1 MSSTKIYIIESVGG
15 SAYTGGTTE
24 LLDGADGLA
33 IQFALEYDYSVGTWP
48 PEDADI
54 AAFLELCQSDG
65 YVGILS
71 DTEFDTSGTVFEGT
85 FEATQTTTFGVSV
98 YDSTT
103 MEYNYSQFQHYN
115 GGTLTTNNDMT
126 SGNDGFKVEYTEL
139 ELEGLKKRYGYQ
151 ETDTIVEELDN
162 GLHTLIEDIL
172 STTFSN
178 VFTFAQTDSPDFN
191 DGMVSAFESQEEVQ
205 SVSVETTSTQMDT
218 SY

>member
-1 MSSTKIYIIESVGG
+1 
-15 SAYTGGTTE
+15 
-24 LLDGADGLA
+24 
-33 IQFALEYDYSVGTWP
+33 
-48 PEDADI
+48 
-54 AAFLELCQSDG
+54 
-65 YVGILS
+65 
-71 DTEFDTSGTVFEGT
+71 
-85 FEATQTTTFGVSV
+85 
-98 YDSTT
+98 
-103 MEYNYSQFQHYN
+103 
-115 GGTLTTNNDMT
+115 MT

-178 VFTFAQTDSPDFN
+178 VFTFAQADSPDFN
-191 DGMVSAFESQEEVQ
+191 DGMISAFESQEEVQ